1 MSIKNQY
8 PDSTVK
14 KKTKKPDS
22 NTPQELPAEEEK
34 LRLKRDY
41 VFQEDKFNFPN
52 TELENRIM
60 KIVHDNRGHLIL
72 FKKAIFWSE
81 ACKEES
87 NYYDWKS
94 SLRAHNNINGKYDIH
109 LNLNLNKDVPDISE
123 LPAGKYRIVISFY
136 NPSKRTKNRLYG
148 CVDTQSIDFV
158 VGTPI
163 ELKNGGERGMS
174 NQFNPSPISQ
184 LNQLNEIGEV
194 VNKVSDI
201 LNTSLAIHKNTMIY
215 KDEIEKNAYE
225 KGYKE
230 REREQQSEQRVNDLM
245 ARLDALEK
253 GKELQAPGGN
263 NSLVETLLKAGKSMG
278 ILPDIDINNI
288 TPEQIVSILSKF
300 QATPPAGE

>member
-1 MSIKNQY
+1 
-8 PDSTVK
+8 
-14 KKTKKPDS
+14 
-22 NTPQELPAEEEK
+22 
-34 LRLKRDY
+34 
-41 VFQEDKFNFPN
+41 
-52 TELENRIM
+52 M

-72 FKKAIFWSE
+72 FKKAIFWTE

-158 VGTPI
+158 VGSPL
-163 ELKNGGERGMS
+163 ELKNGGERGTS
-174 NQFNPSPISQ
+174 NHFNPSPISQ
-184 LNQLNEIGEV
+184 LNQLEEIGNV
-194 VNKVSDI
+194 VNKVGEI
-201 LNTSLAIHKNTMIY
+201 LNKSLDIHKNTIMFQN
-215 KDEIEKNAYE
+215 EIEKTAFE
-225 KGYKE
+225 KGYQE
-230 REREQQSEQRVNDLM
+230 RLKQEESERTIKTLTE
-245 ARLDALEK
+245 RLDALER
-253 GKELQAPGGN
+253 GKELTTGGN

-300 QATPPAGE
+300 QAPATPPAGE